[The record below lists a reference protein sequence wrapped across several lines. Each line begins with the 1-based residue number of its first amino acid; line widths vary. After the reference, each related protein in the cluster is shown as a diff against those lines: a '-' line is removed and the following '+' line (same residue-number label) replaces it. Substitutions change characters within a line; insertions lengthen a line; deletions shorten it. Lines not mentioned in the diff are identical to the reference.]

1 MLLSA
6 TLMASCTTLA
16 NIIVEDTIQDMVNH
30 PGKTQG
36 STSTT
41 KALDKERIQMIK
53 EGKCPVCRF
62 LSILILSS
70 LFMLDY
76 IIGIM
81 EQENILNKTTHNH
94 NGRE

>member
-1 MLLSA
+1 MKAKVLCMLLSA

-53 EGKCPVCRF
+53 EGKCPVCMGVGK
-62 LSILILSS
+62 SI
-70 LFMLDY
+70 DGKYVCATCNGTGKY
-76 IIGIM
+76 I
-81 EQENILNKTTHNH
+81 EQNNTPP
-94 NGRE
+94 